1 MRVVSPVD
9 GISLRT
15 GRVHEACGPA
25 ARSFAAALCG
35 AAKGPVMWIMARTG
49 ETLCPQGLAGFFDP
63 GRLIV
68 VACAWPRDVLWS
80 AEEALRSGAA
90 PVVIAECLP
99 APDLTASRRLQLA
112 AEAGGG
118 IGLCL
123 VGENNAAN
131 AAETRWRCA
140 PLPGTGESTLQH
152 WELIKNKRGT
162 LHNWTVDLTRKEYG
176 TAHSLRVVSPAG
188 ERPRAAD
195 AVGR

>member
-1 MRVVSPVD
+1 MRFLSPVD

-35 AAKGPVMWIMARTG
+35 ASKGPVLWITARSG
-49 ETLCPQGLAGFFDP
+49 EILCPQGLAGFFDP

-68 VACAWPRDVLWS
+68 VACAWPRDVLWT

-90 PVVIAECLP
+90 PVVIAEC

-112 AEAGGG
+112 AEAGDG

-123 VGENNAAN
+123 IGEDTVYN
-131 AAETRWRCA
+131 AAETRWRCT
-140 PLPGTGESTLQH
+140 PQPGADDSTLQQ
-152 WELIKNKRGT
+152 WRLIKNKRGT
-162 LHNWTVDLTRKEYG
+162 LEAWTVGWTNG
-176 TAHSLRVVSPAG
+176 TAHSLRVVSPAC
-188 ERPRAAD
+188 ERTRSAD